1 MGKGTARE
9 EWKKEGGG
17 VRGYEVSRQTQLV
30 CLSVYSLY
38 TALLSSYLVSSV
50 QPRKKRA
57 NVLLYSSPVCC
68 NTFEYVSMVWY
79 YKERVLAVLI
89 SHHIIDVIDRHSSH
103 RME

>member
-1 MGKGTARE
+1 MEERRRRRE
-9 EWKKEGGG
+9 RIRG
-17 VRGYEVSRQTQLV
+17 VETDAACVSECLQPVHRPSILV
-30 CLSVYSLY
+30 SGM
-38 TALLSSYLVSSV
+38 VSSV